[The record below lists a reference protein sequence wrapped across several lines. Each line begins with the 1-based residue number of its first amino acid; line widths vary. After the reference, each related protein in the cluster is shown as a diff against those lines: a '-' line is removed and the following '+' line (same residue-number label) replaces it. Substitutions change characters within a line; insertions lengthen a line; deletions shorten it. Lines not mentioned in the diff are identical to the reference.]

1 MPQRDPKVLLEGLAF
16 AEGPR
21 WHDGRLWFS
30 DIHAHEVVAVD
41 MRGKRETIVNVPR
54 KPSGLGWL
62 PDGRLLVVS
71 MLDRRLLRLDPG
83 GLVEA
88 ADLSSYTTGLCND
101 MVVDATG
108 RAYIGS
114 TGADMWKGE
123 PFKPAPV
130 LTATPDGKA
139 WIAAPDLHFPNG
151 MVITPDGRTLIVAES
166 RGMRLTA
173 FAIAPDGA
181 LSDQRVWAQLEGT
194 PDGICLDSEGCVWV
208 ALAQQ
213 PGGGCIRVARG
224 GAVKERINVADRRAI
239 ACMLGGPERKTLFM
253 LEAFQT
259 TPDSARGNSRITTVE
274 VDVPGAGLP

>member
-1 MPQRDPKVLLEGLAF
+1 MPPRNPKVFLEGLAF

-41 MRGKRETIVNVPR
+41 MRGKRETIVSVPQ

-71 MLDRRLLRLDPG
+71 MLDRRLMRLDPG
-83 GLVEA
+83 GLIEA
-88 ADLSSYTTGLCND
+88 ANLSASTTGLCND
-101 MVVDATG
+101 MVVDVRG
-108 RAYIGS
+108 RAYIGA
-114 TGADMWKGE
+114 TGFDMWKGE
-123 PFKPAPV
+123 PFKPAAV
-130 LTATPDGKA
+130 VTATQDGKTR
-139 WIAAPDLHFPNG
+139 IVTTDLHFPNG
-151 MVITPDGRTLIVAES
+151 MAITPDGRTLIVAES
-166 RGMRLTA
+166 RGGRLTA

-181 LSDQRVWAQLEGT
+181 LSDQRVWAQLEGA

-213 PGGGCIRVARG
+213 PGGGYIRVARG
-224 GAVKERINVADRRAI
+224 GAVKERIDVADRRAI
-239 ACMLGGPERKTLFM
+239 ACMLGGPQRKTLFM

-259 TPDSARGNSRITTVE
+259 TPDSVRGNSRITTVD
-274 VDVPGAGLP
+274 VDVSGTGLP